1 MELSS
6 PPKPTRITQCLIPNL
21 MEEKLGQQREE
32 TFRPEDCFEQDGN
45 ESGAEAISLS
55 ALAGEVADAQKQQIN
70 DLSKKLEILEELK
83 EKQRQVLLKINFVK
97 EDIAAVSRKVYLTED
112 ETAKT
117 KKNCDLLEKEIE
129 DLIYSKGI
137 ITKQLAMAKENLV
150 KDKETYGRY
159 QMKMEAHIKRVEIY
173 ESSCNRNTK
182 NQRWGNKI
190 VEEGIVYVFLVVC
203 ADDKLQEAINN
214 FPPNTVSREEK
225 LNQVVCFMNKPGRQ
239 RSRNNRESRRT

>member
-83 EKQRQVLLKINFVK
+83 EKQRQ
-97 EDIAAVSRKVYLTED
+97 
-112 ETAKT
+112 
-117 KKNCDLLEKEIE
+117 EIE

-190 VEEGIVYVFLVVC
+190 VEEETISHVR
-203 ADDKLQEAINN
+203 DDESGHKQIQETQQLKERRKYLEEAI
-214 FPPNTVSREEK
+214 TLTQSELQKEKEKHAQLKREADTLQK
-225 LNQVVCFMNKPGRQ
+225 
-239 RSRNNRESRRT
+239 RSRVYLSRLKRDTKSTVIRQQSATTPE